1 MVAGNPDLYVTVERE
16 NDGSIIEVRLKGV
29 QAVHTSVQLRL
40 MHRAEFFKLFSGTA
54 SSLKG
59 YRNSLFSAFP

>member
-1 MVAGNPDLYVTVERE
+1 VATERE
-16 NDGSIIEVRLKGV
+16 KDGSIIEVRLKGV

-40 MHRAEFFKLFSGTA
+40 IRRAAFLELYSC
-54 SSLKG
+54 SSAVRCLNV